1 MSKLGVRVEA
11 DVSCRQWLRLNGYD
25 DVADLIDRVT
35 RKWKDEGKKTRRDW
49 WLVLAGTPTGSPHV
63 VEGITFPVLKA
74 ARRRQ
79 AFPPNVPGA
88 RENKPHELVPA
99 IKAQERWGE
108 QPFKRVLR

>member
-11 DVSCRQWLRLNGYD
+11 KVTCREWLRLNGYG
-25 DVADLIDRVT
+25 DVAAAIEQVMRLWRYT
-35 RKWKDEGKKTRRDW
+35 GRKTRRDW
-49 WLVLAGTPTGSPHV
+49 WLVLAGTPSGSPHV
-63 VEGITFPVLKA
+63 VEGMTFPVLKA

-79 AFPPNVPGA
+79 GFPPDVPGA
-88 RENKPHELVPA
+88 RENTLHELAPP